1 MNPEITLP
9 WPDKKLS
16 PNARGHWATKSKAK
30 AMARRT
36 AFALALEAGWRTA
49 WPEGRLHVWI
59 DGYAP
64 DKRKR
69 DHDNF
74 LSSLKAALDG
84 IAQAMQVD
92 DSRFVP
98 HPFIKEEVRPK
109 GEVRVRI
116 TGSAGSNDK

>member
-1 MNPEITLP
+1 MNPEIIIP

-16 PNARGHWATKSKAK
+16 PNARGHWAVKSKAK

-98 HPFIKEEVRPK
+98 HPFIKEEVRK
-109 GEVRVRI
+109 GGEVRIRV
-116 TGSAGSNDK
+116 TEYLG